1 MKGIFSVLVENKD
14 GVLSQISGLFARRGY
29 NIDSLAVGETEHHD
43 ISSMTIVSTGEDW
56 KIDQIEKHLNK
67 KLDVIKVR
75 RLDELDSVALEMML
89 IKVSYNQQN
98 RAALLETCLAT
109 GAQIMVMTPKYMLIE
124 IHNAPDMIENFIG
137 LVKAYGI
144 LEIQRTGTIAL
155 SK

>member
-1 MKGIFSVLVENKD
+1 
-14 GVLSQISGLFARRGY
+14 
-29 NIDSLAVGETEHHD
+29 
-43 ISSMTIVSTGEDW
+43 MTIVSTGEDW